1 MKSPFNQIKLG
12 LESCHLLPTIWDVID
27 CGRNNTSS
35 GDLMDLAVFGQDLA
49 RIDQDFI
56 GLG

>member
-35 GDLMDLAVFGQDLA
+35 GNLMDLAVFGQDLA
-49 RIDQDFI
+49 RID
-56 GLG
+56 